1 MRPLEKRNLIIKG
14 VKWDIKK
21 VKDGHPVLKNDYGCT
36 DYDSTTIFILKTL
49 SNEMTWATLIHEVLH
64 VIAFGHDGLDLCH
77 EWGVESTAGE
87 IMNVSRQLGILD

>member
-77 EWGVESTAGE
+77 EWGVEATAGE
-87 IMNVSRQLGILD
+87 LLNVFRQLGVLE